1 MVDVNGVIEIGVE
14 IDGRPGNKIFASALH
29 QERGQSFVGCGAS
42 SLQREETAGCEAGI
56 FDGAGIVSAVHPR
69 DDIGEVLAEPGFV
82 GPAVE
87 FAEDPAPVPVQDFLF
102 DAGVVDVFGETR
114 TDAGKGDELGRIGKE
129 AGIKDFFFGE
139 KLCGFLEAVFQF
151 IGELLVIGNRQFQ
164 DVPAFTRD
172 GA

>member
-1 MVDVNGVIEIGVE
+1 M
-14 IDGRPGNKIFASALH
+14 
-29 QERGQSFVGCGAS
+29 QE
-42 SLQREETAGCEAGI
+42 
-56 FDGAGIVSAVHPR
+56 
-69 DDIGEVLAEPGFV
+69 
-82 GPAVE
+82 
-87 FAEDPAPVPVQDFLF
+87 FLF
-102 DAGVVDVFGETR
+102 DAGVVDVSGETR